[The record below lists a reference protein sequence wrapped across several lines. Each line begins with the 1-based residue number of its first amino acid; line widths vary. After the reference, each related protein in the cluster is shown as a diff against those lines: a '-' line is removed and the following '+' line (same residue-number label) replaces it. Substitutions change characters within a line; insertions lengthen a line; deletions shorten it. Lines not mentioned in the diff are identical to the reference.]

1 MATAKQLAALKKA
14 RAARKR
20 NLANKADPKR
30 KVSTKRKTVKK
41 KVSVSAPSRAT
52 KKPPSKRLKRR
63 RKANVKK
70 GYYPNPAVKISTRV
84 SGDEYCAQIT
94 SKDGRIGYV
103 SKLSG
108 LQFDTD
114 KKKALCGTKQTAA
127 EIVKAVRDQR
137 LPQIA
142 KVGLVKK

>member
-20 NLANKADPKR
+20 NLAKKSAPKR
-30 KVSTKRKTVKK
+30 KPARKKVTARKSAVKRKI
-41 KVSVSAPSRAT
+41 
-52 KKPPSKRLKRR
+52 R
-63 RKANVKK
+63 RKS
-70 GYYPNPAVKISTRV
+70 NPAVKVSTRI

-94 SKDGRIGYV
+94 SKDGRVGYV

-114 KKKALCGTKQTAA
+114 RKKALCGTKQTAL

-142 KVGLVKK
+142 KVGIVKK